1 MAAEY
6 QLTSAT
12 EPCAVIRYSDGAC
25 IPPDMANRD
34 YNGDLQS
41 PGYLQWVE
49 AGGVPDPYVKPP
61 KITIENTSDFIA
73 RFTNQEYAKLGNVRA
88 TDAQATKVGLSK
100 NWDIVVLADIIEL
113 SNQKAQT
120 LKADL
125 VARGVL
131 TQARADEI
139 FS

>member
-1 MAAEY
+1 MAEY
-6 QLTSAT
+6 QLTAT
-12 EPCAVIRYSDGAC
+12 DAVIRTADNAT
-25 IPPDMANRD
+25 IPADPANRD
-34 YNGDLQS
+34 WQEYQNWLA
-41 PGYLQWVE
+41 

-61 KITIENTSDFIA
+61 KITVENTSDFIA
-73 RFTNQEYAKLGNVRA
+73 RFTNQEYAKLGNVIV

>member
-1 MAAEY
+1 VADY
-6 QLTSAT
+6 QLTAT
-12 EPCAVIRYSDGAC
+12 DAVIRTADGAY
-25 IPPDMANRD
+25 IPADPANRD
-34 YNGDLQS
+34 WIEYQDWLA
-41 PGYLQWVE
+41 

-61 KITIENTSDFIA
+61 KITVENTSDFIA
-73 RFTNQEYAKLGNVRA
+73 RFTNQEYAKLGNVFV

-100 NWDIVVLADIIEL
+100 NWDIVVLADVIEL

>member
-1 MAAEY
+1 
-6 QLTSAT
+6 
-12 EPCAVIRYSDGAC
+12 VF
-25 IPPDMANRD
+25 
-34 YNGDLQS
+34 
-41 PGYLQWVE
+41 V
-49 AGGVPDPYVKPP
+49 
-61 KITIENTSDFIA
+61 
-73 RFTNQEYAKLGNVRA
+73 

-100 NWDIVVLADIIEL
+100 NWDIVVLADTIQL

-125 VARGVL
+125 VVRGVL